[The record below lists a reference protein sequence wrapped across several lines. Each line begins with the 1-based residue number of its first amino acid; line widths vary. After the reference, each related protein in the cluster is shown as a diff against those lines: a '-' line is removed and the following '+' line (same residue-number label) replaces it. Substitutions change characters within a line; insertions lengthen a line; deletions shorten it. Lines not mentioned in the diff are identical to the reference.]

1 MTNQTRA
8 MTKMPRPAPNT
19 RAREVQASTAQTS
32 TAQTSPVQT
41 SGGAAKPINAG
52 DGHPRRRAILAVL
65 CLSLLI
71 VVIDN
76 TILNTALPTLARV
89 LKAST
94 TDLQWI
100 TDAYTLTFAALLI
113 MAGALGD
120 RFGRRR
126 ALLLGLVIFAAGSAW
141 AALSGDSSIL
151 IAARAVMGVGAAF
164 VMPATLSI
172 LTAVFPAKE
181 RAGAIGAWS
190 AIAGVGIVV
199 GPTLGG
205 LLLAHFYW
213 GSVFWVNVP
222 LVAVALAAVIAVV
235 PDLPGRR
242 ETVATGKARTRLD
255 TLGAILSA
263 AAMLAIIDAVIE
275 GPNRG
280 WTSAV
285 TLAELGLGAIL
296 IAAFIYRELHVPS
309 PLIDVRVFRHRA
321 FSAASSAIGLTFLA
335 LFGSLFALT
344 QYLQL
349 VHGYTPLSAGVRALP
364 FAVAVMA
371 TAPLS
376 SRLVAR
382 LGIRVVIPAGLIAMG
397 GGLLLLTQTTPTT
410 SYWFLAVGV
419 AIMGAGMGL
428 VMAPAGESIMSV
440 LPAEQYGAG
449 SAVNDTVQEL
459 GGSLGIAVIGSI
471 VASSFRHGLNA
482 SGLPAGLVTPARS
495 SIAAADAT
503 AAHAGPLA
511 AHVLDVAHQSFTSAM
526 TTGFAVAG
534 LIAIAG
540 ALVVAIALPRRAAG
554 PAAAPATADN
564 RARELAGV
572 SGE

>member
-1 MTNQTRA
+1 M
-8 MTKMPRPAPNT
+8 
-19 RAREVQASTAQTS
+19 ELISTSQEYAAQH
-32 TAQTSPVQT
+32 
-41 SGGAAKPINAG
+41 
-52 DGHPRRRAILAVL
+52 GHPRRRAILAVM
-65 CLSLLI
+65 CLSLLV

-89 LKAST
+89 LHAST
-94 TDLQWI
+94 TNLQWI
-100 TDAYTLTFAALLI
+100 TDGYTLTFAALLV

-120 RFGRRR
+120 RFGRRN
-126 ALLLGLVIFAAGSAW
+126 ALLLGLAIFASGSAW
-141 AALSGDSSIL
+141 AALSGDSSTL
-151 IAARAVMGVGAAF
+151 IAARALMGVGAAF

-172 LTAVFPAKE
+172 LTAVFPARE

-222 LVAVALAAVIAVV
+222 LVAVAVAAVFVIV
-235 PDLPGRR
+235 PDLPGRSG
-242 ETVATGKARTRLD
+242 AGTRLD
-255 TLGAILSA
+255 VTGAVLSA
-263 AAMLAIIDAVIE
+263 AAMLAIVDAVIE

-280 WTSAV
+280 WTSAL
-285 TLAELGLGAIL
+285 TLGELAAGAVL
-296 IAAFIYRELHVPS
+296 VAAFVRRELHVPN

-349 VHGYTPLSAGVRALP
+349 VHGYSPLSAGVRALP
-364 FAVAVMA
+364 FAAAVMV

-376 SRLVAR
+376 SMLVAR
-382 LGIRVVIPAGLIAMG
+382 LGIRVVIPAGLTGMG
-397 GGLLLLTQTTPTT
+397 GGLLMLTQATPTT
-410 SYWFLAVGV
+410 SYTFLAIGV

-459 GGSLGIAVIGSI
+459 GGSLGIAVIGSV
-471 VASSFRHGLNA
+471 VASSFRHSLAA
-482 SGLPAGLVTPARS
+482 SGLPAKI
-495 SIAAADAT
+495 IAAAQPSIAQADAV

-511 AHVLDVAHQSFTSAM
+511 PHVLEVAHDSFTSAM
-526 TTGFAVAG
+526 TTGFTVAGTIAVAA
-534 LIAIAG
+534 AI
-540 ALVVAIALPRRAAG
+540 LVAIALPRRGAR
-554 PAAAPATADN
+554 PDAAPDVAATPERDPAVPAPGGLSALEGTAAVPEID
-564 RARELAGV
+564 RAACEPLGV
-572 SGE
+572 

>member
-1 MTNQTRA
+1 MELI
-8 MTKMPRPAPNT
+8 NT
-19 RAREVQASTAQTS
+19 REGIADQH
-32 TAQTSPVQT
+32 
-41 SGGAAKPINAG
+41 
-52 DGHPRRRAILAVL
+52 GHPRRRAVLAVM
-65 CLSLLI
+65 CLSLLV

-89 LKAST
+89 LHAST

-100 TDAYTLTFAALLI
+100 TDGYTLTFAALLV

-126 ALLLGLVIFAAGSAW
+126 ALLLGLVIFASGSAW
-141 AALSGDSSIL
+141 AALSGDSSTL
-151 IAARAVMGVGAAF
+151 IAARALMGVGAAF

-190 AIAGVGIVV
+190 A
-199 GPTLGG
+199 
-205 LLLAHFYW
+205 HFYW

-222 LVAVALAAVIAVV
+222 LVGVAIAAVILVV

-242 ETVATGKARTRLD
+242 AAGSRLD
-255 TLGAILSA
+255 ILGAVLSA
-263 AAMLAIIDAVIE
+263 AAMLAIVDAVIE

-280 WTSAV
+280 WTSAA
-285 TLAELGLGAIL
+285 TLGELALGAL
-296 IAAFIYRELHVPS
+296 LVGAFVWRELHVAN

-349 VHGYTPLSAGVRALP
+349 VHGYSPLSAGVRALP
-364 FAVAVMA
+364 FAAAVMA

-376 SRLVAR
+376 STLVRR
-382 LGIRVVIPAGLIAMG
+382 LGIRTVIPAGLAAMG
-397 GGLLLLTQTTPTT
+397 GGLLMLTQVTPTT
-410 SYWFLAVGV
+410 SYMYLAIGV

-440 LPAEQYGAG
+440 LPAAQYGAG
-449 SAVNDTVQEL
+449 SAINDTVQEL
-459 GGSLGIAVIGSI
+459 GGSLGIAVIGSV
-471 VASSFRHGLNA
+471 VASSFRHSMDT
-482 SGLPAGLVTPARS
+482 SGLPGPVVTAARP
-495 SIAAADAT
+495 SIAAADAV

-511 AHVLDVAHQSFTSAM
+511 PHVLEVAQQGFTTAM
-526 TTGFAVAG
+526 TTGFTVAG
-534 LIAIAG
+534 TIAVTA
-540 ALVVAIALPRRAAG
+540 AVLVAIALPRRR
-554 PAAAPATADN
+554 PAAQPEGELLPATD
-564 RARELAGV
+564 REQELAAAAAQ
-572 SGE
+572 

>member
-1 MTNQTRA
+1 M
-8 MTKMPRPAPNT
+8 
-19 RAREVQASTAQTS
+19 ELISTQETS
-32 TAQTSPVQT
+32 
-41 SGGAAKPINAG
+41 AG
-52 DGHPRRRAILAVL
+52 QQGHPRRRAILAVM
-65 CLSLLI
+65 CLSLLV

-76 TILNTALPTLARV
+76 TILNTALPVLARV
-89 LKAST
+89 LHAST

-100 TDAYTLTFAALLI
+100 TDGYTLTFAALLV

-126 ALLLGLVIFAAGSAW
+126 ALLLGLVIFASGSAW
-141 AALSGDSSIL
+141 AALSGGASAL
-151 IAARAVMGVGAAF
+151 IAARGLMGVGAAF

-181 RAGAIGAWS
+181 RAGAISAWS

-222 LVAVALAAVIAVV
+222 LVAVAIATVLAVV

-242 ETVATGKARTRLD
+242 AAGTRLD
-255 TLGAILSA
+255 IIGALLSA
-263 AAMLAIIDAVIE
+263 AAMLAIVDAVIE

-280 WTSAV
+280 WISAM
-285 TLAELGLGAIL
+285 TLGELALGAAGV
-296 IAAFIYRELHVPS
+296 AAFVYRELHVAN
-309 PLIDVRVFRHRA
+309 PLIDVRVFRYRA
-321 FSAASSAIGLTFLA
+321 FSAASAAIGLTFLA

-349 VHGYTPLSAGVRALP
+349 VHGYSPLSAGVRALP

-371 TAPLS
+371 CAPMS

-382 LGIRVVIPAGLIAMG
+382 LGIRVVIPAGLALMG
-397 GGLLLLTQTTPTT
+397 GGLLLLTQATPTT
-410 SYWFLAVGV
+410 SYTFLAVGV

-440 LPAEQYGAG
+440 LPASQYGAG
-449 SAVNDTVQEL
+449 SAINDTVQEL

-471 VASSFRHGLNA
+471 VASSFRHSIDS
-482 SGLPAGLVTPARS
+482 SGLPGQL
-495 SIAAADAT
+495 IAAARPSIADADAV

-511 AHVLDVAHQSFTSAM
+511 PHMLQVAHDGFTTSM
-526 TTGFAVAG
+526 TTGFTVAG
-534 LIAIAG
+534 
-540 ALVVAIALPRRAAG
+540 VVAVTAAVLTGIALPRRAARQ
-554 PAAAPATADN
+554 PDAEAAPSAQPEP
-564 RARELAGV
+564 ELAGI
-572 SGE
+572 GAA

>member
-1 MTNQTRA
+1 MELISTRETLA
-8 MTKMPRPAPNT
+8 DH
-19 RAREVQASTAQTS
+19 Q
-32 TAQTSPVQT
+32 
-41 SGGAAKPINAG
+41 
-52 DGHPRRRAILAVL
+52 GHPRRRAILAVM
-65 CLSLLI
+65 CLSLLV

-76 TILNTALPTLARV
+76 TILNTALPVLARV
-89 LKAST
+89 LHAST

-100 TDAYTLTFAALLI
+100 TDGYTLTFAALLV

-126 ALLLGLVIFAAGSAW
+126 ALLLGLAVFASGSAW
-141 AALSGDSSIL
+141 AARSGDASTL
-151 IAARAVMGVGAAF
+151 IAARALMGVGAAF

-181 RAGAIGAWS
+181 RAGAISAWS

-205 LLLAHFYW
+205 LLLTHFYW

-222 LVAVALAAVIAVV
+222 LVAVAIAAVLAVV

-242 ETVATGKARTRLD
+242 AAGTRLD
-255 TLGAILSA
+255 VIGALLSA
-263 AAMLAIIDAVIE
+263 AAMLAVVDAVIE

-280 WTSAV
+280 WTSAT
-285 TLAELGLGAIL
+285 TLGELALGAAGV
-296 IAAFIYRELHVPS
+296 AAFVYRELHVAN
-309 PLIDVRVFRHRA
+309 PLIDVRVFRYRA
-321 FSAASSAIGLTFLA
+321 FSAASGAIGLTFLA

-349 VHGYTPLSAGVRALP
+349 VHGYSPLSAGVRALP

-371 TAPLS
+371 TAPAS

-382 LGIRVVIPAGLIAMG
+382 LGIRAVIPAGLALMG
-397 GGLLLLTQTTPTT
+397 GGLLLLTQATPTT
-410 SYWFLAVGV
+410 SYTFLAVGV

-440 LPAEQYGAG
+440 LPASQYGAG
-449 SAVNDTVQEL
+449 SAINDTVQEL
-459 GGSLGIAVIGSI
+459 GGSLGIAVIGSV
-471 VASSFRHGLNA
+471 VASSFRHSIDS
-482 SGLPAGLVTPARS
+482 SGLPGQL
-495 SIAAADAT
+495 IAAARPSIADADAV

-511 AHVLDVAHQSFTSAM
+511 PHLLQVAHDGFTTAM
-526 TTGFAVAG
+526 TTGFTVSGIVAVAAAVLTG
-534 LIAIAG
+534 
-540 ALVVAIALPRRAAG
+540 IALPRRAARQ
-554 PAAAPATADN
+554 PETEAAAPSAE
-564 RARELAGV
+564 RAPELAVIGAA
-572 SGE
+572 

>member
-1 MTNQTRA
+1 MEMISERQVGQ
-8 MTKMPRPAPNT
+8 
-19 RAREVQASTAQTS
+19 ARQVGQGPGQRRQGPGQRRQDEGEQ
-32 TAQTSPVQT
+32 
-41 SGGAAKPINAG
+41 G
-52 DGHPRRRAILAVL
+52 GHPRRRAILAVM

-89 LKAST
+89 LHAST

-100 TDAYTLTFAALLI
+100 TDAYTLTFAALLV

-120 RFGRRR
+120 RFGRRN
-126 ALLLGLVIFAAGSAW
+126 ALLAGLVIFAAGSAW
-141 AALSGDSSIL
+141 AAVSGDSATL
-151 IAARAVMGVGAAF
+151 IAARAMMGVGAAF

-172 LTAVFPAKE
+172 LTAVFPARE

-222 LVAVALAAVIAVV
+222 LAAIALIAVILVV
-235 PDLPGRR
+235 PNLAGRR
-242 ETVATGKARTRLD
+242 GTGSRLD

-263 AAMLAIIDAVIE
+263 AAMLAVIDAVIE

-280 WTSAV
+280 WTSV
-285 TLAELGLGAIL
+285 TTLGELGIGAVL
-296 IAAFIYRELHVPS
+296 IAAFIYRELHVAN

-349 VHGYTPLSAGVRALP
+349 VHGYSPLSAGVRALP
-364 FAVAVMA
+364 FAAAVMA

-382 LGIRVVIPAGLIAMG
+382 LGIRLVIPAGLIAMG
-397 GGLLLLTQTTPTT
+397 GGLLMLTQVTPTT
-410 SYWFLAVGV
+410 SYTYLAACV

-459 GGSLGIAVIGSI
+459 GGSLGIAIIGSI
-471 VASSFRHGLNA
+471 VASSFRHSLDA
-482 SGLPAGLVTPARS
+482 SGLPGALAAPARS

-511 AHVLDVAHQSFTSAM
+511 GRVLDVAHQSFTSAM
-526 TTGFAVAG
+526 TTGFTVAG
-534 LIAIAG
+534 IIALAG
-540 ALVVAIALPRRAAG
+540 AVIVAVALPRRGARADR
-554 PAAAPATADN
+554 AP
-564 RARELAGV
+564 ELATQTEPVGRAPEMARV
-572 SGE
+572 SAD

>member
-1 MTNQTRA
+1 MELIST
-8 MTKMPRPAPNT
+8 PESPAG
-19 RAREVQASTAQTS
+19 QQ
-32 TAQTSPVQT
+32 
-41 SGGAAKPINAG
+41 
-52 DGHPRRRAILAVL
+52 GHPRRRAILAVM
-65 CLSLLI
+65 CLSLLV

-76 TILNTALPTLARV
+76 TILNTALPVLARV
-89 LKAST
+89 LHAST

-100 TDAYTLTFAALLI
+100 TDGYTLTFAALLV

-126 ALLLGLVIFAAGSAW
+126 ALLLGLVIFASGSAW
-141 AALSGDSSIL
+141 AALSGGATTL
-151 IAARAVMGVGAAF
+151 IAARGMMGVGAAF

-172 LTAVFPAKE
+172 LTAVFPARE
-181 RAGAIGAWS
+181 RAGAISAWS

-205 LLLAHFYW
+205 LLLTHFYW

-222 LVAVALAAVIAVV
+222 LVAVAIAAVLAVV

-242 ETVATGKARTRLD
+242 AAGTRLD
-255 TLGAILSA
+255 IIGALLSA
-263 AAMLAIIDAVIE
+263 AAMLAIVDAVIE

-280 WTSAV
+280 WISAM
-285 TLAELGLGAIL
+285 TLGELALGAAL
-296 IAAFIYRELHVPS
+296 VAAFVYRELHVAS

-321 FSAASSAIGLTFLA
+321 FSAASGAIGLTFLA

-349 VHGYTPLSAGVRALP
+349 VHGYSPLSAGVRALP

-371 TAPLS
+371 CAPMS

-382 LGIRVVIPAGLIAMG
+382 LGIRAVIPAGLALMG
-397 GGLLLLTQTTPTT
+397 GGLLLLTQATPTT
-410 SYWFLAVGV
+410 SYTFLAVGV

-440 LPAEQYGAG
+440 LPASQYGAG
-449 SAVNDTVQEL
+449 SAINDTVQEL
-459 GGSLGIAVIGSI
+459 GGSLGIAVIGSV
-471 VASSFRHGLNA
+471 VASSFTRSIDS
-482 SGLPAGLVTPARS
+482 SGLPGQL
-495 SIAAADAT
+495 IAAARPSIADADAV

-511 AHVLDVAHQSFTSAM
+511 PHLLQVAHDGFTTAM
-526 TTGFAVAG
+526 TTGFTVAG
-534 LIAIAG
+534 LVAVA
-540 ALVVAIALPRRAAG
+540 AAVLTAIALPRRAARQ
-554 PAAAPATADN
+554 PEAEAAPAAQ
-564 RARELAGV
+564 RAPELAGV
-572 SGE
+572 GAA

>member
-1 MTNQTRA
+1 MNPIDTR
-8 MTKMPRPAPNT
+8 
-19 RAREVQASTAQTS
+19 
-32 TAQTSPVQT
+32 
-41 SGGAAKPINAG
+41 

-120 RFGRRR
+120 RFGRRK
-126 ALLLGLVIFAAGSAW
+126 ALLGGLVIFAAGSAW
-141 AALSGDSSIL
+141 AALSGDASTL
-151 IAARAVMGVGAAF
+151 IAARALMGVGAAF

-172 LTAVFPAKE
+172 LTAVFPVKE
-181 RAGAIGAWS
+181 RAGAIALWS
-190 AIAGVGIVV
+190 GIAGVGIVV

-222 LVAVALAAVIAVV
+222 LVVVALTAVLAVV

-242 ETVATGKARTRLD
+242 EAGARLD
-255 TLGAILSA
+255 TIGAVLSS
-263 AAMLAIIDAVIE
+263 AAMLAVIDAVIE

-280 WTSAV
+280 WTSAT
-285 TLAELGLGAIL
+285 TLAELAIGAGLV
-296 IAAFIYRELHVPS
+296 AAFVYRELHVAS

-321 FSAASSAIGLTFLA
+321 FSAASGAIGLTFLA
-335 LFGSLFALT
+335 LFGSLFGLT

-349 VHGYTPLSAGVRALP
+349 VHGYSPLSAGLRALP
-364 FAVAVMA
+364 FAAAVMV

-376 SRLVAR
+376 SKLVAR
-382 LGIRVVIPAGLIAMG
+382 LGIRAVIPAGLTLMG
-397 GGLLLLTQTTPTT
+397 GGLLMLTAMTPVT
-410 SYWFLAVGV
+410 SYAFIAAGV
-419 AIMGAGMGL
+419 AIMGTGMGL

-440 LPAEQYGAG
+440 LPPEQAGAG

-459 GGSLGIAVIGSI
+459 GASLGIAIIGSI
-471 VASSFRHGLNA
+471 MASSFRHGLDA
-482 SGLPAGLVTPARS
+482 SGLPAPVVAAARS

-503 AAHAGPLA
+503 AAHAGPAGAQILE
-511 AHVLDVAHQSFTSAM
+511 VAHESFTSAM
-526 TTGFAVAG
+526 TTGFTVAG
-534 LIAIAG
+534 IIAVAG
-540 ALVVAIALPRRAAG
+540 ALVVAIALPRRTARTG
-554 PAAAPATADN
+554 TAAAAQSAD
-564 RARELAGV
+564 RAGQLAGA
-572 SGE
+572 SAR

>member
-1 MTNQTRA
+1 MELTTTREA
-8 MTKMPRPAPNT
+8 VTG
-19 RAREVQASTAQTS
+19 QQ
-32 TAQTSPVQT
+32 
-41 SGGAAKPINAG
+41 
-52 DGHPRRRAILAVL
+52 GHPRRRAILAVM

-89 LKAST
+89 LHAST

-100 TDAYTLTFAALLI
+100 TDGYTLTFAGLLV

-126 ALLLGLVIFAAGSAW
+126 ALLLGLVIFASGSAW
-141 AALSGDSSIL
+141 AALSRASSTL
-151 IAARAVMGVGAAF
+151 IAARALMGVGAAF

-172 LTAVFPAKE
+172 LTAVFPARE
-181 RAGAIGAWS
+181 RAGAISAWS

-222 LVAVALAAVIAVV
+222 LVGVAIAAVLAVV

-242 ETVATGKARTRLD
+242 EAGTRLD
-255 TLGAILSA
+255 FPGAVLSA
-263 AAMLAIIDAVIE
+263 AAMLAIVDAVIE

-280 WTSAV
+280 WTSGI
-285 TLAELGLGAIL
+285 TLGELALGAVF
-296 IAAFIYRELHVPS
+296 IAAFIYRELHVAN

-349 VHGYTPLSAGVRALP
+349 VHGYSALSAGVRALP
-364 FAVAVMA
+364 FAAAVMV
-371 TAPLS
+371 TAPMS
-376 SRLVAR
+376 SKLVAR
-382 LGIRVVIPAGLIAMG
+382 LGIRTVIPAGLAAMG
-397 GGLLLLTQTTPTT
+397 GGLLMLTQATPTT
-410 SYWFLAVGV
+410 SYTFLAIGV

-440 LPAEQYGAG
+440 LPAGQYGAG
-449 SAVNDTVQEL
+449 SAINDTVQEL
-459 GGSLGIAVIGSI
+459 GGSLGIAIIGSI
-471 VASSFRHGLNA
+471 VASAYRNSLAA
-482 SGLPAGLVTPARS
+482 SGLPAPVVAASRP
-495 SIAAADAT
+495 SIADADAV
-503 AAHAGPLA
+503 AAHTGPLA
-511 AHVLDVAHQSFTSAM
+511 PHVLQVAHESFTTAM
-526 TTGFAVAG
+526 TTGFLVAGIIAVAG
-534 LIAIAG
+534 AV
-540 ALVVAIALPRRAAG
+540 VVAIALPRRIAQQPVAET
-554 PAAAPATADN
+554 APAREHTG
-564 RARELAGV
+564 ELAFIGA
-572 SGE
+572 E

>member
-1 MTNQTRA
+1 MELI
-8 MTKMPRPAPNT
+8 NT
-19 RAREVQASTAQTS
+19 VEAL
-32 TAQTSPVQT
+32 
-41 SGGAAKPINAG
+41 AG
-52 DGHPRRRAILAVL
+52 QQGHPRRRAVLAVM
-65 CLSLLI
+65 CLSLLV

-89 LKAST
+89 LHAST

-100 TDAYTLTFAALLI
+100 TDAYTLTFAALLV

-126 ALLLGLVIFAAGSAW
+126 ALLLGLAIFASGSAW

-151 IAARAVMGVGAAF
+151 IAARGVMGVGAAF

-190 AIAGVGIVV
+190 AIAGVGIVI

-222 LVAVALAAVIAVV
+222 LVTVAIVAVLTVV

-242 ETVATGKARTRLD
+242 AAGTRLD
-255 TLGAILSA
+255 IVGAVFSA
-263 AAMLAIIDAVIE
+263 AAMLAIVDAVIE

-280 WTSAV
+280 WTSAM
-285 TLAELGLGAIL
+285 TLGELALGAAFV
-296 IAAFIYRELHVPS
+296 AAFVYRELHVAN

-321 FSAASSAIGLTFLA
+321 FSAASAAIGLTFLA

-349 VHGYTPLSAGVRALP
+349 VHGYSPLAAGVRALP
-364 FAVAVMA
+364 FAGAVMV

-382 LGIRVVIPAGLIAMG
+382 LGIRVVVPAGLALMG
-397 GGLLLLTQTTPTT
+397 GGLLLLTQATPTT
-410 SYWFLAVGV
+410 SYTFLAIGV

-440 LPAEQYGAG
+440 LPASQYGAG
-449 SAVNDTVQEL
+449 SAINDTVQEL
-459 GGSLGIAVIGSI
+459 GGSLGIAVIGSV
-471 VASSFRHGLNA
+471 VASSFRHSLDS
-482 SGLPAGLVTPARS
+482 SGLPGQL
-495 SIAAADAT
+495 IAAARPSIADADAV

-511 AHVLDVAHQSFTSAM
+511 PHMLQVAHDGFTTAM
-526 TTGFAVAG
+526 TTGFTVAG
-534 LIAIAG
+534 LVAVA
-540 ALVVAIALPRRAAG
+540 AAVLVGIALPRRAARQ
-554 PAAAPATADN
+554 PDAEVATSAEHLH
-564 RARELAGV
+564 ELASIGV
-572 SGE
+572 E

>member
-1 MTNQTRA
+1 MSNQTRA
-8 MTKMPRPAPNT
+8 KTKMPRQAPKT
-19 RAREVQASTAQTS
+19 RSPEAQISPGVANPIAAR
-32 TAQTSPVQT
+32 
-41 SGGAAKPINAG
+41 

-126 ALLLGLVIFAAGSAW
+126 ALLIGLVVFAAGSAW
-141 AALSGDSSIL
+141 AALSGDSSTL

-172 LTAVFPAKE
+172 LTAVFPVKE

-222 LVAVALAAVIAVV
+222 LVGVALTAVIAVV

-242 ETVATGKARTRLD
+242 ETAAAGNASTRLD

-280 WTSAV
+280 WTSAW

-296 IAAFIYRELHVPS
+296 IAAFVYRELHVPN

-382 LGIRVVIPAGLIAMG
+382 LGIRVIIPAGLTAMG

-410 SYWFLAVGV
+410 S
-419 AIMGAGMGL
+419 
-428 VMAPAGESIMSV
+428 
-440 LPAEQYGAG
+440 
-449 SAVNDTVQEL
+449 
-459 GGSLGIAVIGSI
+459 
-471 VASSFRHGLNA
+471 
-482 SGLPAGLVTPARS
+482 
-495 SIAAADAT
+495 
-503 AAHAGPLA
+503 
-511 AHVLDVAHQSFTSAM
+511 
-526 TTGFAVAG
+526 
-534 LIAIAG
+534 
-540 ALVVAIALPRRAAG
+540 
-554 PAAAPATADN
+554 
-564 RARELAGV
+564 
-572 SGE
+572 